1 MKIKKYA
8 APTLREA
15 VEKMKKELGSDAVI
29 LNARRVNAGSASPNK
44 RYFEVV
50 ATREEDRLVHTP
62 KEKREAR
69 EGAPKESEQ
78 IPSEETRRAERN
90 APEETRRAERNAP
103 EETRRAERNA
113 PEETRRAERNAPEET
128 RRAERNAPE
137 ETRRA
142 ERNAPEETRR
152 AERNAPEETRRAER
166 NAPEETRRAE
176 RNAPEET
183 RRAESRRTPDPR
195 DEIPAKD
202 RRYVPAP
209 ERAPEPEPP
218 PEEELPEA
226 GDDDVDA
233 ELDRLR
239 ERILRTY
246 RNEAPEESEP
256 EPKPDPP
263 KRAAAPREKTLREK
277 PAGVENLRKRLLDQ
291 DVLPDV
297 ADRVVDQVA
306 EQAPFI
312 KAGELDQFVVSV
324 IASMIRTEPFSVKKR
339 KKGKTIAIVG
349 PTGVGKTTIIAKL
362 AVVSKILHKLD
373 VGLITLDTYRLG
385 ALDQLKVFSEISG
398 VDFLVAYEPKDV
410 PKQLAKFKKKDIVF
424 LDTAGRS
431 QNNQKLLI
439 DTQRFLD
446 HVSADETLLALS
458 ATSGAQHVIDAA
470 TKFSQ
475 LGYNGVIV
483 TKLDEAATFGGML
496 NYADKFDPP
505 IKFLTNGQVIPDDV
519 IAADADFIANLV
531 YSGELM

>member
-78 IPSEETRRAERN
+78 IPSEEPRRAERN

-103 EETRRAERNA
+103 S
-113 PEETRRAERNAPEET
+113 
-128 RRAERNAPE
+128 
-137 ETRRA
+137 
-142 ERNAPEETRR
+142 
-152 AERNAPEETRRAER
+152 
-166 NAPEETRRAE
+166 EETRRAE